1 MLGYTNCDSGLWRI
15 PLDTRSKSEKNMAIS
30 NTTSQNSH
38 WQYHLID
45 IAEMSASVLN
55 FFLIFFYLFQVVY
68 TTS

>member
-1 MLGYTNCDSGLWRI
+1 MLEYTNCNNGLWKI
-15 PLDTRSKSEKNMAIS
+15 PLDTRSKSENNMAIS

-55 FFLIFFYLFQVVY
+55 FF
-68 TTS
+68 